1 MSVSESTGN
10 PIDEVDTLSS
20 ELASLQRQ
28 FAEHKMKQEEFELL
42 STNLKER
49 MTKAEATA
57 YAQARKN
64 EVIARK
70 LRLRSYNDPIIQQVL
85 THLLSSPTQA
95 LEPEFG
101 ASRLPEYVVKSVTG
115 ESMTVDQRILQRMAD
130 TRFVTE
136 TMFERMVFCPLCASP
151 SKVYARFTCAH
162 CGSIDISMSRMIEH
176 LNCGTI
182 HQEEAFR
189 VGKSMICPTCK
200 KLLQRPDEYRLIGL
214 VCSCRAC
221 KAHFEDPIQGYFCRN
236 CKHSFTLP
244 TAMVVDFYTYSINKD
259 TLEEARAH
267 VGLNTLTEVLV
278 AEGFEVKSPGLLAG
292 TAKEVEFSVVLSKE
306 GKVFAVDISQSDSE
320 VDVEPLLQLYVKTLE
335 TKLTKAIFGAVPKLS
350 KRARDMATF
359 QGIAVA
365 EGATILE
372 VSQKIVE
379 ITKAS

>member
-1 MSVSESTGN
+1 MSVSESVSN
-10 PIDEVDTLSS
+10 PMTEVDTLTS

-28 FAEHKMKQEEFELL
+28 FSDHKMKQEEFELL
-42 STNLKER
+42 SANLKER
-49 MTKAEATA
+49 IIRAEASA

-64 EVIARK
+64 ETIARN

-85 THLLSSPTQA
+85 THLLAAPSQA

-101 ASRLPEYVVKSVTG
+101 AGRLPQYAVKSVTG
-115 ESMTVDQRILQRMAD
+115 ESLTVDQRILQRMAD
-130 TRFVTE
+130 IRFVTE

-162 CGSIDISMSRMIEH
+162 CGSIDITMSRMIEH

-221 KAHFEDPIQGYFCRN
+221 KAHFEDPTQGYFCRN
-236 CKHSFTLP
+236 CKHNFTLT
-244 TAMVVDFYTYSINKD
+244 TAQIVDVFTYSINKD
-259 TLEEARAH
+259 TIQEARAH
-267 VGLNTLTEVLV
+267 VGLNTLTEILA
-278 AEGFEVKSPGLLAG
+278 AEGFDVKSPGLLSG
-292 TAKEVEFSVVLSKE
+292 TAKEVEFSVVLRK
-306 GKVFAVDISQSDSE
+306 GDKVFAVDISQSESE

-350 KRARDMATF
+350 NRARDMATF

-365 EGATILE
+365 EGATISD
-372 VSQKIVE
+372 VSHKIIE
-379 ITKAS
+379 ITKST

>member
-1 MSVSESTGN
+1 MSISESTN
-10 PIDEVDTLSS
+10 PIAEIDTLSS

-49 MTKAEATA
+49 ITRAEATA
-57 YAQARKN
+57 YAQARRN
-64 EVIARK
+64 EPIARK
-70 LRLRSYNDPIIQQVL
+70 LRLRSYNDPVIQQVL
-85 THLLSSPTQA
+85 THLISAHSQS

-101 ASRLPEYVVKSVTG
+101 ASRLPEYTVKSSTG
-115 ESMTVDQRILQRMAD
+115 ESMTVDQRVLQRMAD
-130 TRFVTE
+130 MNFVTE
-136 TMFERMVFCPLCASP
+136 AMFERMVFCPLCTSP
-151 SKVYARFTCAH
+151 SKVYPRFTCAH

-221 KAHFEDPIQGYFCRN
+221 KAHFEDPTQGYFCRN

-244 TAMVVDFYTYSINKD
+244 TAMVVDFYTYSINKG

-267 VGLNTLTEVLV
+267 VGLNTLTEILS

-292 TAKEVEFSVVLSKE
+292 TAKEVEFSVVLTKD

-350 KRARDMATF
+350 SRARDMATF

-365 EGATILE
+365 EGATISD
-372 VSQKIVE
+372 VSHKIIE
-379 ITKAS
+379 ITKSS

>member
-1 MSVSESTGN
+1 MSGPESIN
-10 PIDEVDTLSS
+10 DPIADLDTLTS

-28 FAEHKMKQEEFELL
+28 FSERKMKQEEFELL
-42 STNLKER
+42 ANNIRER
-49 MTKAEATA
+49 ISKAEATV

-64 EVIARK
+64 ESSARK
-70 LRLRSYNDPIIQQVL
+70 LRLRSYNDPTIQQAL
-85 THLLSSPTQA
+85 NHLLAAPTQA

-101 ASRLPEYVVKSVTG
+101 ADRMPQYTVKSVAG
-115 ESMTVDQRILQRMAD
+115 ESMIVDQRILQRMAD
-130 TRFVTE
+130 IRFVTE
-136 TMFERMVFCPLCASP
+136 TMFERVIFCPVCASP
-151 SKVYARFTCAH
+151 SKVYLRFMCAH
-162 CGSIDISMSRMIEH
+162 CGSIDILMSRMIEH

-200 KLLQRPDEYRLIGL
+200 KLLQRNDEYRLIGL

-221 KAHFEDPIQGYFCRN
+221 KAHFEDPAQGYFCRN
-236 CKHSFTLP
+236 CKHNFTLP
-244 TAMVVDFYTYSINKD
+244 TAMVVDVFTYTLNKD

-267 VGLNTLTEVLV
+267 VGLNTLTEIL
-278 AEGFEVKSPGLLAG
+278 ASEGFEVKSPGLLAG
-292 TAKEVEFSVVLSKE
+292 TAKEVEFSVVMTKD
-306 GKVFAVDISQSDSE
+306 GKVFGVDISQSESE

-350 KRARDMATF
+350 GRARDMATF

-372 VSQKIVE
+372 VSRKIVE
-379 ITKAS
+379 IAKSN

>member
-1 MSVSESTGN
+1 MSVSESTSD
-10 PIDEVDTLSS
+10 PIAEFDTLSS

-28 FAEHKMKQEEFELL
+28 FSEHKMKQEEFELL
-42 STNLKER
+42 STNLREHITR
-49 MTKAEATA
+49 AEATA
-57 YAQARKN
+57 YTQARKN
-64 EVIARK
+64 ELIARK
-70 LRLRSYNDPIIQQVL
+70 LRLRSYNDPLIQQVL
-85 THLLSSPTQA
+85 NHLLSAPTQA

-101 ASRLPEYVVKSVTG
+101 TSRLPEYALKSVAG
-115 ESMTVDQRILQRMAD
+115 ESLTVDQRILQRMAD
-130 TRFVTE
+130 IRFLTE

-221 KAHFEDPIQGYFCRN
+221 KAHFEDPTQGYFCRN

-244 TAMVVDFYTYSINKD
+244 TAMVVDFFTYALNKD

-267 VGLNTLTEVLV
+267 VGLNTLTEIL
-278 AEGFEVKSPGLLAG
+278 ASEGFEVKSPGLLAG

-306 GKVFAVDISQSDSE
+306 GKIFAVDISQSDSE

-350 KRARDMATF
+350 NRARDMATF

-365 EGATILE
+365 EGATISE
-372 VSQKIVE
+372 VSHKIVE
-379 ITKAS
+379 ITKSS

>member
-1 MSVSESTGN
+1 MSVSESAGD
-10 PIDEVDTLSS
+10 PIAEVDTLSS

-28 FAEHKMKQEEFELL
+28 FSEHKMKQEEFELL

-49 MTKAEATA
+49 VARAEATA

-85 THLLSSPTQA
+85 THLLSAPSQA

-101 ASRLPEYVVKSVTG
+101 AKRLPEYTVKSAG
-115 ESMTVDQRILQRMAD
+115 ESMTVDQRTLQHMAD
-130 TRFVTE
+130 IRFVNE

-151 SKVYARFTCAH
+151 SKVYSRFTCAH

-214 VCSCRAC
+214 VCSCRTC
-221 KAHFEDPIQGYFCRN
+221 KAHFEDPTQGYFCRN

-244 TAMVVDFYTYSINKD
+244 TAMVVEFYTYSANKD
-259 TLEEARAH
+259 TLEEVRAH
-267 VGLNTLTEVLV
+267 VGLNTLTEVL
-278 AEGFEVKSPGLLAG
+278 ASEGFEVKSPGLLAG

-306 GKVFAVDISQSDSE
+306 GKVFAVDISQSDTE

-350 KRARDMATF
+350 NRARDMATF

-365 EGATILE
+365 EGATISE
-372 VSQKIVE
+372 VSHKIIE
-379 ITKAS
+379 ITKSS

>member
-57 YAQARKN
+57 YSQARKN
-64 EVIARK
+64 DVIARK

-350 KRARDMATF
+350 KRGRDMATF

>member
-1 MSVSESTGN
+1 MSLSEPAGN
-10 PIDEVDTLSS
+10 PMTEVDTLSS

-28 FAEHKMKQEEFELL
+28 FSERKMKQEEFELL

-49 MTKAEATA
+49 IARAEANA
-57 YAQARKN
+57 YVQARKN
-64 EVIARK
+64 DTVARN
-70 LRLRSYNDPIIQQVL
+70 LRLRNYNDPIIQQVL
-85 THLLSSPTQA
+85 THLLSVPTQA

-101 ASRLPEYVVKSVTG
+101 AGRQPEYTVKSATG

-130 TRFVTE
+130 IRFVNE

-151 SKVYARFTCAH
+151 SKVYARFSCAH

-221 KAHFEDPIQGYFCRN
+221 KAHFEDPTQGYFCRN

-244 TAMVVDFYTYSINKD
+244 TALVVDFYTYSLNKD

-267 VGLNTLTEVLV
+267 VGLNTLTEVLA

-306 GKVFAVDISQSDSE
+306 GKIFAVDISQSDSE

-350 KRARDMATF
+350 NRARDMATF

-365 EGATILE
+365 EGATISE
-372 VSQKIVE
+372 VAHKIIE
-379 ITKAS
+379 ITKSS